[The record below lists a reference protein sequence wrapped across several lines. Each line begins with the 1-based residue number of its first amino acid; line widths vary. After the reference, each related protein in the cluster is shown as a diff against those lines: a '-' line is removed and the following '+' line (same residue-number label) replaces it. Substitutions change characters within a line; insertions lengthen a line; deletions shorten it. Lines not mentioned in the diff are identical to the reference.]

1 MSQGE
6 AEVLPFEQ
14 RNRHFDRLVATEGLM
29 WLGQNT
35 NHFTPPPAVTAA
47 MHAAIDSESYHVYAP
62 PVGLEELRA
71 LIVDDLGLPGLAA
84 MVTDGAVVSLYQ
96 SCHGLLRPGDSL
108 VTTDPSW
115 AWPMKFARAI
125 GADVR
130 QVPIYGP
137 EHGYRLDPARLEAA
151 IDETTRLIY
160 FVDPNNPLSTVATAE
175 EIAEIVAIAERH
187 DCVLIQD
194 CTYRDFAYEHHLAA
208 RLAPERVI
216 TITSFSKWL
225 GLAGLRVGALVAT
238 PQRVQQLADAP
249 PNVLGSSILAQRAA
263 IAGLKHKAGWF
274 PEVLRRQRDN
284 QARIRAAVEAVPGL
298 VMPVAQA
305 NGNFVIIETGEAGV
319 RPEALCQAMGER
331 NIMIRQGSYHT
342 PTFGDRFVKVST
354 TVPEAW
360 ADAFCDSLAEAVE
373 QARGLNSDAAL
384 F

>member
-1 MSQGE
+1 MSGDE
-6 AEVLPFEQ
+6 TDLLPFEQ
-14 RNRHFDRLVATEGLM
+14 RNQHFDRLVGTDGLM

-35 NHFTPPPAVTAA
+35 NHFTPPPAVAAA
-47 MHAAIDSESYHVYAP
+47 MHETVDQERYHVYAP
-62 PVGLEELRA
+62 PVGLEELRS
-71 LIVDDLGLPGLAA
+71 LIVEDLGLSELSA
-84 MVTDGAVVSLYQ
+84 MVTDGAVVSLFQ
-96 SCHGLLRPGDSL
+96 SCHALLRPGDSL

-125 GADVR
+125 GAKVR
-130 QVPIYGP
+130 QIPIYGP
-137 EHGYRLDPARLEAA
+137 EHGYRLDPERLEAA
-151 IDETTRLIY
+151 IDDTTRLIY
-160 FVDPNNPLSTVATAE
+160 FVDPNNPLSTVATAD
-175 EIAEIVAIAERH
+175 EIERIVEIAERH

-225 GLAGLRVGALVAT
+225 GLAGLRVGALVAS

-263 IAGLKHKAGWF
+263 IAGLKHKAEWF
-274 PEVLRRQRDN
+274 PDVLRRQRGN

-298 VMPVAQA
+298 VMPVARA
-305 NGNFVIIETGEAGV
+305 NGNFVIIEVTEAGI
-319 RPEALCQAMGER
+319 RPEALCQAMGRR

-360 ADAFCDSLAEAVE
+360 ADAFCHHLADAVE
-373 QARGLNSDAAL
+373 QARGINSDAAL